1 MIRLYNYISRFIFKK
16 LIYMRYTA
24 RYDSIILPPFR
35 KTKYKG
41 RRIFLLLHKETS
53 LILAVGESSD
63 YITSRTLPRTHS
75 TKFFT
80 RAMSQ
85 SLSVHFFPFFFLK
98 FLSISIS
105 KLLIATKYSFI
116 EFESSHTRK
125 KRDALLDH
133 SCWTHLIL
141 LGYSPQYHTFIDF
154 AFFQD

>member
-1 MIRLYNYISRFIFKK
+1 
-16 LIYMRYTA
+16 MRYTA

-85 SLSVHFFPFFFLK
+85 SLSVHFFPFFFEIFIHIYIQTTDSHQIFFHRIRVIAHEKKKRRTARSLMLDSPDS
-98 FLSISIS
+98 FRIQSSISYIHRFRFFSRLIS
-105 KLLIATKYSFI
+105 V
-116 EFESSHTRK
+116 
-125 KRDALLDH
+125 
-133 SCWTHLIL
+133 
-141 LGYSPQYHTFIDF
+141 
-154 AFFQD
+154 